1 MGMTYDGDVNG
12 TMEVVTFCEEQD
24 GERWGRS
31 SKVGLCPS
39 IAQLG
44 VEAGSIRAIAR
55 LGVGSGYSTL
65 TRSTLT
71 WFHRDV

>member
-1 MGMTYDGDVNG
+1 MGTTYDRDVNG
-12 TMEVVTFCEEQD
+12 TMEVVTFCEEQN

-44 VEAGSIRAIAR
+44 VEAGSTE
-55 LGVGSGYSTL
+55 L
-65 TRSTLT
+65 
-71 WFHRDV
+71 

>member
-1 MGMTYDGDVNG
+1 MGMTYDRDVNG

-44 VEAGSIRAIAR
+44 VEAGSTRAIAQ

-71 WFHRDV
+71 WFHRDA